1 LPDNK
6 LGKTDMTSSA
16 VLTAGMKC
24 TLTAVAM
31 LGQTITEAV
40 AGTKAAVRADAREAG
55 LFNKIL
61 SCSPPADLML

>member
-1 LPDNK
+1 LPSTN

-16 VLTAGMKC
+16 VLTAGIKS
-24 TLTAVAM
+24 TLMAVAT
-31 LGQTITEAV
+31 LGQAITEAV
-40 AGTKAAVRADAREAG
+40 AGAKPAVRADAREAA